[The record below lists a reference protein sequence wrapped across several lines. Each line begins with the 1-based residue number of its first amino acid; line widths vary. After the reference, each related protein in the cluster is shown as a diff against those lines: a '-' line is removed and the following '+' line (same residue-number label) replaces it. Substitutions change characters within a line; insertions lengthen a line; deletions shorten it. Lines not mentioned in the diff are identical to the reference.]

1 MAIKFFATVIFS
13 WIHFYLDKTRVAV
26 IIYPNCV
33 SLPQFTSC
41 YPPDQWVCVCFFFP
55 TTKFKSYAWCNLM
68 RNSYVID
75 NLLSVWG
82 CLDSQVFF
90 TSWQKVPAT
99 IKSKCTYTN
108 IWLAHTDV
116 FSPFPAK
123 LVSSSSIP
131 SKWMCH
137 LTAPFFEEFHNA
149 LACTVKLL
157 LRNSGP
163 LEAIFSSPK
172 RGDTLDK
179 LLEKVEENGLNFSI
193 IENYDWSLEV
203 SSRFYGFYGRW
214 RLLAQLWKASL
225 LPIIC

>member
-1 MAIKFFATVIFS
+1 
-13 WIHFYLDKTRVAV
+13 
-26 IIYPNCV
+26 
-33 SLPQFTSC
+33 
-41 YPPDQWVCVCFFFP
+41 
-55 TTKFKSYAWCNLM
+55 M

-99 IKSKCTYTN
+99 ISKCTYTN

-131 SKWMCH
+131 SKWMCN

-193 IENYDWSLEV
+193 IENYDSEV
-203 SSRFYGFYGRW
+203 WKCHQGFMAGDDSWPSYEKHHCYPLFVRIHYKLSRPFIFRSYPVFLGKGYSSIY
-214 RLLAQLWKASL
+214 LCHAA
-225 LPIIC
+225 ITM